1 MIGKN
6 ANEILGIHHITALA
20 RDPQRNVDFYTEA
33 LGLRLVKRTVNFDDP
48 GDAIIDDWPPRTFA
62 DLAVQHIQVLL
73 NLEPEIILLGTGS
86 SLRFPDNDIL
96 QPVYS
101 GHIGLEIMDT
111 GAACRAYNFLS
122 AEGRKVIA
130 ALLQIAAE

>member
-1 MIGKN
+1 MKIELDDNPLGKYRIN
-6 ANEILGIHHITALA
+6 AYSSEGVVISET
-20 RDPQRNVDFYTEA
+20 RYT
-33 LGLRLVKRTVNFDDP
+33 GSVIVTP
-48 GDAIIDDWPPRTFA
+48 DAIIDDWPPRTFA